1 MRENDGPDTG
11 HGSGRA
17 LQDHLNRQQ
26 TRERG
31 QFGRRYAGYGEDDYR
46 GPHAGKGPKGYVRSD
61 ERIKDDLCD
70 CLTVHS
76 HLDASGIEV
85 EIRNGEVSLKGTV
98 PDAASRRR
106 AEAIAENCSGVRNV
120 RNELQVVAE

>member
-1 MRENDGPDTG
+1 MEEQG

-17 LQDHLNRQQ
+17 LQDHAMRQQ

-61 ERIKDDLCD
+61 ERIRDDLCD

-76 HLDASGIEV
+76 HLDASEIEIEV
-85 EIRNGEVSLKGTV
+85 KNGEVSLIGTV
-98 PDAASRRR
+98 VDAASKRR
-106 AEAIAENCSGVRNV
+106 AEAIVENCSGVRNV
-120 RNELQVVAE
+120 RNELKVEESD